1 MIELLARPR
10 TASPAPE
17 LPARPGLAEN
27 AWIALREGHS
37 GKAEELFSACLDHA
51 PNDPSALWGLITL
64 RRPHDPAGAML
75 LLDRLIGLQP
85 NVAHLYTT
93 RAMLRQGARREV
105 DALEDFA
112 SAVCLQPENTNAL
125 YNLGLCYS
133 ELFCPAQAEN
143 IALQLLERQ
152 PDWPAARYLLVR
164 AQIGLEHDLHAIDR
178 EFSALIKQDPLNV
191 HLRFARGLLQLKMG
205 DFAHGWDAQEWRW
218 DIEPVKSSVRDFGRP
233 RWAGDA
239 LRGRRLLV
247 VAEQGFGDIL
257 QFARFLPSAV
267 ASGAGWVGLHLEA
280 GRNGLKR
287 LLGRIKG
294 VEIVG
299 DELDP
304 SQYDVY
310 CPLASLPYVLDTTE
324 QTIPPA
330 QFAELD
336 AGDVDTWRRQLEGLP
351 RPWVGLCWAGSPEH
365 FHDARRSVPLIA
377 GCRLFTDRQ
386 TREQRIEAASSR
398 VAQALGRDSLLAAAH
413 HDGRYAGATMEPLM
427 RGTTGTLVSLQVG
440 PRAADLDE
448 LPEDLRRR
456 IVTPLG
462 AGVDFYDTACLAS
475 LLDDVLTV
483 DTSVAHLTG
492 VAAQRGLI
500 VKPAAPE
507 WRWVERDGR
516 SPWYPHLRLMDQ
528 RDLVTTTAH

>member
-1 MIELLARPR
+1 MIELLTRPR
-10 TASPAPE
+10 ATAPAIESPAH
-17 LPARPGLAEN
+17 LAERGWN
-27 AWIALREGHS
+27 ALRDGNTDL
-37 GKAEELFSACLDHA
+37 AEALFSTCLDNS
-51 PNDPSALWGLITL
+51 PNDLGALWGLITL
-64 RRPHDPAGAML
+64 RRKHDAGGAMR
-75 LLDRLIGLQP
+75 LLDRLIDLQP
-85 NVAHLYTT
+85 KEARLYTT
-93 RAMLRQGARREV
+93 RGMLQQAARREV

-112 SAVCLQPENTNAL
+112 SAVCLQPHDTQAL

-133 ELFCPAQAEN
+133 ELFCPAQAGN
-143 IALQLLERQ
+143 VALHLLQRQ

-164 AQIGLEHDLHAIDR
+164 AQIGLERDPRAIDR
-178 EFSALIKQDPLNV
+178 EFAALIKQDPLNIE
-191 HLRFARGLLQLKMG
+191 LRFARGLLHLKMG
-205 DFAHGWDAQEWRW
+205 DFAQGWDAQEWRW

-267 ASGAGWVGLHLEA
+267 ASGAGWVGLHLED
-280 GRNGLKR
+280 GRAGLKR
-287 LLGRIKG
+287 LLARIKG
-294 VEIVG
+294 VDIVG

-324 QTIPPA
+324 QTIPSPHYG
-330 QFAELD
+330 QLD
-336 AGDVDTWRRQLEGLP
+336 ASDVDSWRRQLAGLP
-351 RPWVGLCWAGSPEH
+351 RPWTGLCWAGSSEH
-365 FHDARRSVPLIA
+365 FHDVRRSVPLIT
-377 GCRLFTDRQ
+377 GCRFFTDRQ
-386 TREQRIEAASSR
+386 VREQRIEAASAR
-398 VAQALGRDSLLAAAH
+398 VAQALKRDSLLDAAH
-413 HDGRYAGATMEPLM
+413 LDGRCAAATMESLIH
-427 RGTTGTLVSLQVG
+427 GTTGTLVSLQVG
-440 PRAADLDE
+440 PRTADLDE
-448 LPEDLRRR
+448 LPEALRQR

-462 AGVDFYDTACLAS
+462 AGADFYDTACLAS

-492 VAAQRGLI
+492 VAAKRGLV

-516 SPWYPHLRLMDQ
+516 SLWYPHLRLMDQ
-528 RDLVTTTAH
+528 RCLR